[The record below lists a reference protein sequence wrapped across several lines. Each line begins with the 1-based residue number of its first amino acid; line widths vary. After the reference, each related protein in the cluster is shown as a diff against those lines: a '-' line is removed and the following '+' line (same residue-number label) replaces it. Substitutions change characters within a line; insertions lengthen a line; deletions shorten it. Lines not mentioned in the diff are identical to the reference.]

1 MSVIDTK
8 TKAEFK
14 DNVVDSNKVV
24 LVDFW
29 AEWCPPC
36 RAMAPVLNAMDRK
49 YDGLDVVKVNVEESQ
64 DNAMLAQEHG
74 VSGIPNMVI
83 YKGGKQVKNL
93 VGMRPAPVLENELKE
108 FLDQPIPLGERIVL
122 MVLYQIVK

>member
-14 DNVVDSNKVV
+14 YNVVDSNKVV

-49 YDGLDVVKVNVEESQ
+49 YDGLEVVKVNVEESQ

-108 FLDQPIPLGERIVL
+108 FLD
-122 MVLYQIVK
+122 